1 LKEGN
6 TLDKWS
12 ELKTYI
18 TNSINLL
25 EQMANA
31 SRIEEQE
38 SLKLLYKS
46 FGIDLVLQKMEQ
58 LEKGE

>member
-1 LKEGN
+1 
-6 TLDKWS
+6 LDKWT

-18 TNSINLL
+18 TNSINTL

-46 FGIDLVLQKMEQ
+46 FGMDLILQKMEQ